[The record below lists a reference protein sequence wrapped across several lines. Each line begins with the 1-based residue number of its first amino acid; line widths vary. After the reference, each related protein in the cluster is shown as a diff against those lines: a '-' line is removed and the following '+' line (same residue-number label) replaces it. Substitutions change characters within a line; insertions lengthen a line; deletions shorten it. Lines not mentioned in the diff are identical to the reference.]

1 MLSAERRIA
10 AVRPV
15 GWPHNLQASRGQG
28 PSPVRARTARRPA
41 KFLACCVRRAAD
53 DGQAAHGRPGQQRP
67 IRPLAASLASS
78 CPISSPW
85 PAAAGGGSG
94 RMGRPSAR
102 RPSSCDQC
110 GSTAATEPRRGRPQ
124 ACWST
129 AMAGELGARGRAAR
143 APGRSAGFRPLEEA
157 EVRRLS
163 QLRAD
168 ELADHLGK
176 LALRQAPLVSSR
188 LEAVLKEHAVF
199 AADALRAILTRWPRR
214 PSRWMRTPSG
224 APPARS
230 CRSCIALWQ
239 DISASEARVHGC
251 RASLITAARAG
262 HPDRAGMAV
271 ARCLPALEP
280 RYVPLDDEA
289 WALVAPA
296 STVTTLACNLRK

>member
-1 MLSAERRIA
+1 MAKPGWPNGGWPSAGGPASEDFLVTARRIA

-110 GSTAATEPRRGRPQ
+110 GSTAATEPRRGR
-124 ACWST
+124 
-129 AMAGELGARGRAAR
+129 AGALVDGNGRR
-143 APGRSAGFRPLEEA
+143 AGRSRARRAGA
-157 EVRRLS
+157 GAIRRLPRCAAPRHTS
-163 QLRAD
+163 SIGTPTGTARVRPC
-168 ELADHLGK
+168 LA
-176 LALRQAPLVSSR
+176 
-188 LEAVLKEHAVF
+188 
-199 AADALRAILTRWPRR
+199 AAHRRR
-214 PSRWMRTPSG
+214 PSLRRWLAGER
-224 APPARS
+224 
-230 CRSCIALWQ
+230 
-239 DISASEARVHGC
+239 SASGREARQVRGGTAC
-251 RASLITAARAG
+251 LCCVSGRVCSRVSLIER
-262 HPDRAGMAV
+262 
-271 ARCLPALEP
+271 
-280 RYVPLDDEA
+280 
-289 WALVAPA
+289 
-296 STVTTLACNLRK
+296 